1 MWEWLEILFQNGI
14 RSHACWSLVKT
25 VTSIILFKCANY
37 WHNCNKHIA
46 NTLNYCITGSTTPMC
61 ALKLPATHIIVWQSL
76 RPANLSTSSL
86 KTSFSAYVLPVWGS
100 WTQMTHTICWRIII
114 HTAMILPCHL
124 STRTTSLLISSFT
137 MIPTPLL
144 LPSPPACSILYP
156 SAIFR
161 ALSPFHFVS
170 CTHST
175 SIFRLFIISTT
186 SNAFP
191 SIVPT
196 LSRTSHKGRCRL
208 DALPG
213 PWRQRQEMY
222 EDSSYISRRCRE
234 VRRVGCPGR
243 GIPISIQSCSHHNN
257 FGHRSRCSAALADLQ
272 RGLTSQFPSPRCFVW
287 PGFNI

>member
-1 MWEWLEILFQNGI
+1 MTYHLLAD
-14 RSHACWSLVKT
+14 HP
-25 VTSIILFKCANY
+25 Y
-37 WHNCNKHIA
+37 CND
-46 NTLNYCITGSTTPMC
+46 P
-61 ALKLPATHIIVWQSL
+61 P
-76 RPANLSTSSL
+76 
-86 KTSFSAYVLPVWGS
+86 
-100 WTQMTHTICWRIII
+100 
-114 HTAMILPCHL
+114 
-124 STRTTSLLISSFT
+124 
-137 MIPTPLL
+137 
-144 LPSPPACSILYP
+144 LPSLHSNHFLADLHIHDGTNSITPPPPACSILYP

-196 LSRTSHKGRCRL
+196 LRLPIRTSHKGRCRL

-213 PWRQRQEMY
+213 PRRQRQEMY

-257 FGHRSRCSAALADLQ
+257 FGHRSRCSATLADLQ
-272 RGLTSQFPSPRCFVW
+272 RSWTSEFPSPRCFVS